1 MLSTLTMVRLGK
13 TYGNLMVDVRVT
25 NEKLRDRATRIVE
38 QVTGA
43 PHEDAARALAQA
55 GDDAK
60 LAIVMLR
67 GQIGAEEARERLR
80 GGERAPSEGVGRM
93 RVVGLMS
100 GTSVDAIDAAIAD
113 ITLEGDT
120 VTLHPLG
127 FGRGRSTTTI
137 CARRSWPALPPA
149 PTTMEAVCRLDT
161 RIGQAFAEVAVAAIE
176 HVGPVDLIV
185 SHGQTLYHWV
195 EDGTV
200 KGTLQ
205 LGQPAWIAERT
216 HVAVVSDLRPRDVAA
231 GGQGAPLVSLLDTLL
246 LAGRKGRPAALNL
259 GGIANLTVATAGV
272 RHRPRQ
278 RAARPRRPRNSRTS
292 PTTPKA
298 RSPRR
303 GTVVPELLDRLLAD
317 PYYARPAP
325 KSTGP
330 EHFGFG
336 DVTEYPVEDVLATLT
351 ELTARTVLD
360 AARQHGATELIV
372 SGGGVHNATLMSRL
386 AQDLPTIT
394 SDALGLPAQDKEAYA
409 FALLGFLTA
418 HGLPGT
424 LSRATGA
431 TRASVLGSLTPGIE
445 TGPAPRRLTIM

>member
-1 MLSTLTMVRLGK
+1 
-13 TYGNLMVDVRVT
+13 
-25 NEKLRDRATRIVE
+25 
-38 QVTGA
+38 
-43 PHEDAARALAQA
+43 
-55 GDDAK
+55 
-60 LAIVMLR
+60 
-67 GQIGAEEARERLR
+67 
-80 GGERAPSEGVGRM
+80 M

-100 GTSVDAIDAAIAD
+100 GTSVDAIDAAVAD
-113 ITLEGDT
+113 ITLEGET

-127 FGRGRSTTTI
+127 SVRALYDDDLREEI
-137 CARRSWPALPPA
+137 LAALPPA

-195 EDGTV
+195 EDGV
-200 KGTLQ
+200 VNGTLQ

-216 HVAVVSDLRPRDVAA
+216 HVTVVSDLRPRDVAA

-246 LAGRKGRPAALNL
+246 LAGREGRPAAPNL
-259 GGIANLTVATAGV
+259 GGIANLTVAPLAFDTGPGNALLD
-272 RHRPRQ
+272 
-278 RAARPRRPRNSRTS
+278 RAARQFAGRPYDDQ
-292 PTTPKA
+292 
-298 RSPRR
+298 
-303 GTVVPELLDRLLAD
+303 GTLAADGSVVPEWLDRLLAD

-330 EHFGFG
+330 EYFALG
-336 DVTEYPVEDVLATLT
+336 DVGAYAVEDVLATLT

-360 AARQHGATELIV
+360 AAHQHDVTELIV
-372 SGGGVHNATLMSRL
+372 SGGGVHNATLMARL
-386 AQDLPTIT
+386 ARDLPTTT

-409 FALLGFLTA
+409 FGLLGFLTV

-431 TRASVLGSLTPGIE
+431 TRASVLGSLTPGIDS
-445 TGPAPRRLTIM
+445 GPTPRRLTIM